1 MTAAFTPRVATL
13 DDRYQL
19 QDGTI
24 YLTGIQ
30 ALVRMLLDRARL
42 DRGNNLA
49 TATFVS
55 GYEGSP
61 LGGYDLE
68 LARHPGLLAEHA
80 IVHRPGLNEELAAT
94 AVSGSQLA
102 RSVGDAKVDGVTGVW
117 YGKAP
122 GLDRAT
128 DALRHAN
135 MIGTSPTG
143 GAVALVGDDPSAKSS
158 TLPCSSEMAL
168 AGLAMPTFYPA
179 DPAEALVHGL
189 HAVELSRASG
199 LWSAMKVVTA
209 MADGASTALV
219 SSSWQPPDLA
229 DLPGG
234 LRAYA
239 HQPRARL
246 LGAELAELERS
257 QVLTRLP
264 IAVEYIRR
272 CGLNVIG
279 GARRAA
285 RIGLVAAG
293 KTYLDVRQALTS
305 LGLRDQDLEAH
316 GIRLLKLG
324 VIYPLEPA
332 VVVEFAAGLDEVVVI
347 EDKRAFLEEA
357 VKSVLY
363 GRANAPAVYGKQ
375 SRDGSPLFPASGE
388 LDGDSVADG
397 LARHFGPAGI
407 PTAKR
412 PPRER
417 VMLPLAQRMPYFCSG
432 CPHNSST
439 KVAPGTLV
447 GGGIGCHAMVA
458 FMPPEQVGEVIGL
471 CQMGGEGGQW
481 MGIAPFVTQR
491 HLVQNLG
498 DGTFAHSGSL
508 AIRAAVASGVNITYK
523 LLRNSAVAMTGGQQA
538 VGELPLD
545 RLLALLA
552 AEGVRKT
559 VVTTDDPD
567 RLRRQ
572 LGAGAAARHGAD
584 IRHRDELIDVQREL
598 AAIEGVTVLVHD
610 QECAAEKRRK
620 RRRGKA
626 AAPAQRAFINERVCE
641 GCGDCG
647 HVSNCLSVQPVA
659 TEFGRK
665 TKIHQSSCNLD
676 FSCLG
681 GDCPSFLTVYP
692 PGPASRGDDP
702 AVWPAATGR
711 APEGGNRAGVA
722 VAVPEPAE
730 PERLFGPDGF
740 TMRITGVGGTG
751 VVTIAQILGTA
762 FAADGYQV
770 RSLDQTGLAQKGG
783 AVVSDLVVAAGPA
796 ERSAKLGHGEC
807 DLYLGC
813 DSLVATDGTHL
824 RAASAGR
831 TVAVVSTTEVPT
843 GQMVTDVS
851 QRFPAASQVMAAIES
866 TVRSA
871 RFLDA
876 SAVATDLFGDEQ
888 YANMILVGAAY
899 QAGALPVS
907 AEAIEHAIRLN
918 GVAVRN
924 NLNAF
929 RAGRATALPAASA
942 AAPAP
947 AASCVAPAPAAP
959 AASRDEGTVQGATVP
974 GATALAEIVA
984 LRVREL
990 TAFQDRA
997 CADGY
1002 ASLVERVRARE
1013 AAVTGGDTLAKTVAE
1028 YLYKLTAY
1036 KDEYEVA
1043 RLSLDPALDEAVRA
1057 QFGEGARY
1065 SYRLHPPVLRA
1076 LGLKH
1081 KISLGPWFRP
1091 AFATLVAM
1099 RRLRGTAADPF
1110 GRTEVRR
1117 TERALITEYR
1127 QVVDDLLAGLTEGN
1141 HELALQIAA
1150 LPDLVRGYEHI
1161 KLANV
1166 RTYHE
1171 KLAELR
1177 AAFAASTA
1185 PATVRLPAPRR
1196 LNGQRP
1202 GLAFRTMAD
1211 RWECPGARND
1221 PP

>member
-1 MTAAFTPRVATL
+1 MTVAFTPSVASL
-13 DDRYQL
+13 DERYQR

-30 ALVRMLLDRARL
+30 ALVRMLLDRARH
-42 DRGNNLA
+42 DREQGLS
-49 TATFVS
+49 TARYVS

-68 LARHPGLLAEHA
+68 LARHRDLLSEYGILHQ
-80 IVHRPGLNEELAAT
+80 PGLNEELAAT
-94 AVSGSQLA
+94 SVSGTQLA
-102 RSVGDAKVDGVTGVW
+102 GRVGDAKHDGVTGVW

-135 MIGTSPTG
+135 MIGTSPNG

-168 AGLAMPTFYPA
+168 AGLMMPTFYPA
-179 DPAEALVHGL
+179 DPAEVLVHGL

-209 MADGASTALV
+209 MADGASTAQV
-219 SSSWQPPDLA
+219 APRWQAPDMSELT
-229 DLPGG
+229 GG

-257 QVLTRLP
+257 QSLTRLP
-264 IAVEYIRR
+264 VAVEYIRR
-272 CGLNVIG
+272 SGLNVVTG
-279 GARRAA
+279 PRGA

-293 KTYLDVRQALTS
+293 KTYLDVRQALTA
-305 LGLRDQDLEAH
+305 LGLGDEDLERH

-324 VIYPLEPA
+324 VIYPLEPSIVA
-332 VVVEFAAGLDEVVVI
+332 EFAAGLDEIIVI
-347 EDKRAFLEEA
+347 EDKRAFLEDA
-357 VKSVLY
+357 VKSALY
-363 GRANAPAVYGKQ
+363 GQANAPAVYGKRW
-375 SRDGSPLFPASGE
+375 RDGSPLFASVGE
-388 LDGDSVADG
+388 LDADSVADA
-397 LARHFGPAGI
+397 LARHFEPAGI
-407 PTAKR
+407 PTRAR

-458 FMPPEQVGEVIGL
+458 FMPEEQVGEVIGL
-471 CQMGGEGGQW
+471 CQMGGEGAQW
-481 MGIAPFVTQR
+481 LGIAPFVTQR

-508 AIRAAVASGVNITYK
+508 AIRAAVASGANITFK

-559 VVTTDDPD
+559 VVTTDDPAK
-567 RLRRQ
+567 LRRQ
-572 LGAGAAARHGAD
+572 VGSRTD
-584 IRHRDELIDVQREL
+584 IRHRDDLVEVQQEL
-598 AAIEGVTVLVHD
+598 AAIDGVTVLIHD

-620 RRRGKA
+620 RRRGKV
-626 AAPAQRAFINERVCE
+626 AAPASRAFINERVCE

-647 HVSNCLSVQPVA
+647 HKSNCLSVQPTA

-665 TKIHQSSCNLD
+665 TRIHQSSCNLD
-676 FSCLG
+676 FSCLN
-681 GDCPSFLTVYP
+681 GDCPSFLTVT
-692 PGPASRGDDP
+692 PGTPKGRQTALQKASGPELP
-702 AVWPAATGR
+702 AVLD
-711 APEGGNRAGVA
+711 
-722 VAVPEPAE
+722 E
-730 PERLFGPDGF
+730 PERIFSPDGF

-762 FAADGYQV
+762 FAADGRLV

-783 AVVSDLVVAAGPA
+783 AVVSDLTVSVGPA
-796 ERSAKLGHGEC
+796 ERSAKLGYGEC

-813 DSLVATDGTHL
+813 DSLVATDGTQL
-824 RAASAGR
+824 RAASRDR

-843 GQMVTDVS
+843 GQMIADVG
-851 QRFPAASQVMAAIES
+851 QQFPAVGRVTAAIEGK
-866 TVRSA
+866 VRAA

-876 SAVATDLFGDEQ
+876 AALATDRFGDEQ

-918 GVAVRN
+918 GVAVDT
-924 NLNAF
+924 NLAAF
-929 RAGRATALPAASA
+929 RAGRSVTD
-942 AAPAP
+942 PAP
-947 AASCVAPAPAAP
+947 PHAEDAN
-959 AASRDEGTVQGATVP
+959 VP
-974 GATALAEIVA
+974 ERSLADVLA
-984 LRVREL
+984 LRVSEL
-990 TAFQDRA
+990 TAFQDQA
-997 CADGY
+997 CAADY
-1002 ASLVERVRARE
+1002 ARFVERVRARE
-1013 AAVTGGDTLAKTVAE
+1013 ATVTGGESLTRAVAE
-1028 YLYKLTAY
+1028 NLYKLTAY

-1065 SYRLHPPVLRA
+1065 QYRLHPPVLRA

-1081 KISLGPWFRP
+1081 KVSLGPWFRP

-1099 RRLRGTAADPF
+1099 RRVRGTWLDPF

-1117 TERALITEYR
+1117 TERALIAEYR
-1127 QVVDDLLAGLTEGN
+1127 EVIEQLLADLTDGN
-1141 HELALQIAA
+1141 HDLAVQIAA
-1150 LPDLVRGYEHI
+1150 LPDMIRGYEEI

-1166 RTYHE
+1166 RAYHE
-1171 KLAELR
+1171 KLAGLR
-1177 AAFAASTA
+1177 GDFAAAGSPTL
-1185 PATVRLPAPRR
+1185 VR
-1196 LNGQRP
+1196 
-1202 GLAFRTMAD
+1202 
-1211 RWECPGARND
+1211 
-1221 PP
+1221 

>member
-1 MTAAFTPRVATL
+1 MTAAFSPRVASL
-13 DDRYQL
+13 DDRYQR

-30 ALVRMLLDRARL
+30 ALVRMLLDRARH
-42 DRGNNLA
+42 DRTAGRA
-49 TATFVS
+49 TATYVS

-68 LARHPGLLAEHA
+68 LARHPALLAEYG

-94 AVSGSQLA
+94 SVSGSQLA
-102 RSVGDAKVDGVTGVW
+102 GKVGTAKYDGVVGVW

-128 DALRHAN
+128 DALRHAH

-143 GAVALVGDDPSAKSS
+143 GAVALVGDDPAAKSS
-158 TLPCSSEMAL
+158 TLPCSSELAL
-168 AGLAMPTFYPA
+168 AGLGLPTFYPA
-179 DPAEALVHGL
+179 DPAEALLHGL

-209 MADGASTALV
+209 MADGASTARV
-219 SSSWQPPDLA
+219 TPTWQAPDLA

-234 LRAYA
+234 LRAYG

-264 IAVEYIRR
+264 IATEYIRR
-272 CGLNVIG
+272 SGLNVIA
-279 GARRAA
+279 GARTA

-293 KTYLDVRQALTS
+293 KTYLDLRQALTA
-305 LGLRDQDLEAH
+305 LGLREADLEAR

-332 VVVEFAAGLDEVVVI
+332 VVTEFAAGLDEIVVV
-347 EDKRAFLEEA
+347 EDKRAFLEDA

-363 GRANAPAVYGKQ
+363 GQANAPAVYGKR
-375 SRDGSPLFPASGE
+375 SCGGAPLFAASGE
-388 LDGDSVADG
+388 LDADAVADG
-397 LARHFGPAGI
+397 LARHLRPTGI
-407 PTAKR
+407 PLVRR

-417 VMLPLAQRMPYFCSG
+417 IMLPLAQRVPYFCSG

-439 KVAPGTLV
+439 KVTPGTLV

-458 FMPPEQVGEVIGL
+458 FMPAEQVGEVTGL
-471 CQMGGEGGQW
+471 CQMGGEGAQW
-481 MGIAPFVTQR
+481 IGIAPFVTER

-508 AIRAAVASGVNITYK
+508 AIRAAVASGENITFK
-523 LLRNSAVAMTGGQQA
+523 LLRNSAVAMTGGQRA

-559 VVTTDDPD
+559 VVTTDDPA
-567 RLRRQ
+567 RTRRA
-572 LGAGAAARHGAD
+572 AGARAD
-584 IRHRDELIDVQREL
+584 VRHRDDLLDVQREL

-626 AAPAQRAFINERVCE
+626 AAPARGFENRRAFINERVCE

-647 HVSNCLSVQPVA
+647 HASNCLSVQPVA

-676 FSCLG
+676 FSCLN
-681 GDCPSFLTVYP
+681 GDCPSFLMVTP
-692 PGPASRGDDP
+692 ATSGAASRTP
-702 AVWPAATGR
+702 
-711 APEGGNRAGVA
+711 VA
-722 VAVPEPAE
+722 RKPQPSAELPE
-730 PERLFGPDGF
+730 PERLFSPDGF

-762 FAADGYQV
+762 FAADGHEV

-783 AVVSDLVVAAGPA
+783 AVVSDLTVSTGPS
-796 ERSAKLGHGEC
+796 ERSAKLGYGEC

-813 DSLVATDGTHL
+813 DSLVATDGTQL
-824 RAASAGR
+824 RAADKDR
-831 TVAVVSTTEVPT
+831 TVAVVSTSEVPT
-843 GQMVTDVS
+843 GQMITDVRQS
-851 QRFPAASQVMAAIES
+851 FPATGRVIAAIEEE
-866 TVRSA
+866 VRSA
-871 RFLDA
+871 HFLDA
-876 SAVATDLFGDEQ
+876 AALATDLFDDEQ

-899 QAGALPVS
+899 QAGALPAS
-907 AEAIEHAIRLN
+907 AAAIEHAVRLN
-918 GVAVRN
+918 GVAVEK
-924 NLNAF
+924 NLAAF
-929 RAGRATALPAASA
+929 RAGRAAASA
-942 AAPAP
+942 A
-947 AASCVAPAPAAP
+947 SAAP
-959 AASRDEGTVQGATVP
+959 VTSREPLAVAAPQASAEYPADPAGRS
-974 GATALAEIVA
+974 LADILA
-984 LRVREL
+984 LRVAEL
-990 TAFQDRA
+990 TAFQDKA
-997 CADGY
+997 CADDY
-1002 ASLVERVRARE
+1002 AAFVERVRARE
-1013 AAVTGGDTLAKTVAE
+1013 AAVVAADTLAKTVAQ

-1081 KISLGPWFRP
+1081 KVSLGPWFRP

-1099 RRLRGTAADPF
+1099 RRLRGTALDPF
-1110 GRTEVRR
+1110 GHTEVRR

-1127 QVVDDLLAGLTEGN
+1127 EVIESLLTGLTQDK
-1141 HELALQIAA
+1141 HALATEIAA
-1150 LPDLVRGYEHI
+1150 LPDMIRGYEHI

-1166 RTYHE
+1166 RAYQE

-1177 AAFAASTA
+1177 AEYAASASPTL
-1185 PATVRLPAPRR
+1185 VS
-1196 LNGQRP
+1196 
-1202 GLAFRTMAD
+1202 
-1211 RWECPGARND
+1211 
-1221 PP
+1221 

>member
-1 MTAAFTPRVATL
+1 MTAAFSPRVASL
-13 DDRYQL
+13 DDRYQR

-30 ALVRMLLDRARL
+30 ALVRMLLDRARH
-42 DRGNNLA
+42 DRTQGRT
-49 TATFVS
+49 TATYVS

-68 LARHPGLLAEHA
+68 LARHPKLLAEYD
-80 IVHRPGLNEELAAT
+80 IVHRPGVNEELAAT
-94 AVSGSQLA
+94 SVSGSQLA
-102 RSVGDAKVDGVTGVW
+102 GRVGDAKYDGVIGVW

-143 GAVALVGDDPSAKSS
+143 GAVALVGDDPAAKSS
-158 TLPCSSEMAL
+158 TLPCSSELAL
-168 AGLAMPTFYPA
+168 AGLGLPTFYPA

-209 MADGASTALV
+209 MADGASTAQV
-219 SSSWQPPDLA
+219 SPSWQAPDLS

-234 LRAYA
+234 LRAYGY
-239 HQPRARL
+239 QPHARL

-257 QVLTRLP
+257 QVLTRQP
-264 IAVEYIRR
+264 IAIEYIRR
-272 CGLNVIG
+272 SGLNVIA
-279 GARRAA
+279 GARTA

-293 KTYLDVRQALTS
+293 KTYLDVRQALTA
-305 LGLRDQDLEAH
+305 LGLGEDDLERH

-324 VIYPLEPA
+324 VIYPLEPSI
-332 VVVEFAAGLDEVVVI
+332 VREFAAGLDEIIVV
-347 EDKRAFLEEA
+347 EDKRAFLEDA
-357 VKSVLY
+357 VKAVLY
-363 GRANAPAVYGKQ
+363 GQANAPAVYGKR
-375 SRDGSPLFPASGE
+375 SRDGVPLFAATGE
-388 LDGDSVADG
+388 LDGDAVADA
-397 LARHFGPAGI
+397 LAGHFKHTGI
-407 PTAKR
+407 PLQER

-458 FMPPEQVGEVIGL
+458 FMPSEQVGEVTGL
-471 CQMGGEGGQW
+471 CQMGGEGAQW
-481 MGIAPFVTQR
+481 IGIAPFVTQQ

-508 AIRAAVASGVNITYK
+508 AIRAAVASGANITFK

-538 VGELPLD
+538 VGELPID
-545 RLLALLA
+545 RLLALLK

-559 VVTTDDPD
+559 VVTTDDPA

-572 LGAGAAARHGAD
+572 LGGRAD
-584 IRHRDELIDVQREL
+584 IRHRDDLIDVQQEL
-598 AAIEGVTVLVHD
+598 AAVEGVTVLVHD

-620 RRRGKA
+620 RRRGKV

-647 HVSNCLSVQPVA
+647 HTSNCLSVQPVS

-665 TKIHQSSCNLD
+665 TQIHQSSCNLD
-676 FSCLG
+676 FSCLN
-681 GDCPSFLTVYP
+681 GDCPSFLTVI
-692 PGPASRGDDP
+692 
-702 AVWPAATGR
+702 PAASSAR
-711 APEGGNRAGVA
+711 RPAAPGTFA
-722 VAVPEPAE
+722 PTMDLAE
-730 PERLFGPDGF
+730 PERVFSPDGF

-762 FAADGYQV
+762 FAADGHEV
-770 RSLDQTGLAQKGG
+770 RCLDQTGLAQKGG
-783 AVVSDLVVAAGPA
+783 AVVSDLSVSAGLS
-796 ERSAKLGHGEC
+796 ERSAKLGYGEC

-813 DSLVATDGTHL
+813 DSLVATDGTQL
-824 RAASAGR
+824 RAASKER

-843 GQMVTDVS
+843 GQMITDVS
-851 QRFPAASQVMAAIES
+851 QSFPATGRVMAAIEEK
-866 TVRSA
+866 VRTA

-876 SAVATDLFGDEQ
+876 AALAVDLFGDEQ

-907 AEAIEHAIRLN
+907 AAAVEHAVRLN
-918 GVAVRN
+918 GVAVDN

-929 RAGRATALPAASA
+929 RAGRMAASPAAAASHLLPAARVQA
-942 AAPAP
+942 EEAGPAE
-947 AASCVAPAPAAP
+947 
-959 AASRDEGTVQGATVP
+959 RTLD
-974 GATALAEIVA
+974 EIVA
-984 LRVREL
+984 LRVTEL
-990 TAFQDRA
+990 TAFQDKA
-997 CADGY
+997 CADDY
-1002 ASLVERVRARE
+1002 ASFVERVRARE
-1013 AAVTGGDTLAKTVAE
+1013 AETTGTETLAQTVAE

-1057 QFGEGARY
+1057 QFGDGARY
-1065 SYRLHPPVLRA
+1065 QYRLHPPVLRA

-1081 KISLGPWFRP
+1081 KVSLGPWFRP

-1099 RRLRGTAADPF
+1099 RRLRGSALDPF
-1110 GRTEVRR
+1110 GYTEVRR
-1117 TERALITEYR
+1117 TERALIAEYR
-1127 QVVDDLLAGLTEGN
+1127 EVIESLLAGLTEGN
-1141 HELALQIAA
+1141 HALAVEIAA
-1150 LPDLVRGYEHI
+1150 LPDMIRGYEHI

-1166 RTYHE
+1166 RAYHE
-1171 KLAELR
+1171 KLTELR
-1177 AAFAASTA
+1177 AEFAK
-1185 PATVRLPAPRR
+1185 ATSPS
-1196 LNGQRP
+1196 
-1202 GLAFRTMAD
+1202 LAR
-1211 RWECPGARND
+1211 
-1221 PP
+1221 

>member
-1 MTAAFTPRVATL
+1 MTTAAFRPRVASL
-13 DDRYQL
+13 DERYQL

-30 ALVRMLLDRARL
+30 ALVRMLLDRARH
-42 DRGNNLA
+42 DRARGLA
-49 TATFVS
+49 TACFVS

-68 LARHPGLLAEHA
+68 LARHRALLDEHG
-80 IVHRPGLNEELAAT
+80 IVFRPGLNEELAAT
-94 AVSGSQLA
+94 SVSGSQLA
-102 RSVGDAKVDGVTGVW
+102 GQVGDAKQDGVTGVW

-135 MIGTSPTG
+135 MIGTAPAG
-143 GAVALVGDDPSAKSS
+143 GAVALVGDDPAAKSS

-168 AGLAMPTFYPA
+168 AGLMMPTFYPA
-179 DPAEALVHGL
+179 DAAEALVHGQ
-189 HAVELSRASG
+189 HAIELSRASG
-199 LWSAMKVVTA
+199 LWAAMKVVTA

-219 SSSWQPPDLA
+219 SPDWQAPDLSG
-229 DLPGG
+229 LPGG
-234 LRAYA
+234 LRAYG
-239 HQPRARL
+239 HRPRARL

-257 QVLTRLP
+257 QQLTRLP
-264 IAVEYIRR
+264 IAAEYIRR
-272 CGLNVIG
+272 SGLNVVSG
-279 GARRAA
+279 PRRA
-285 RIGLVAAG
+285 RIGLAAAG
-293 KTYLDVRQALTS
+293 KTYLDLRQALIA
-305 LGLRDQDLEAH
+305 LGLIEADLERH

-324 VIYPLEPA
+324 VIYPVEPA
-332 VVVEFAAGLDEVVVI
+332 IVTEFADGLDEILII
-347 EDKRAFLEEA
+347 EDKRAFVEDA

-363 GRANAPAVYGKQ
+363 GKANAPAVYGKR
-375 SRDGSPLFPASGE
+375 SRDGSALFAATGE
-388 LDGDSVADG
+388 LDSDAVADS
-397 LARHFGPAGI
+397 LARHFAAAGI
-407 PTAKR
+407 PVTQR

-417 VMLPLAQRMPYFCSG
+417 VMLPLAQRQPYFCSG

-458 FMPPEQVGEVIGL
+458 FMAPEQVGEVIGL
-471 CQMGGEGGQW
+471 CQMGGEGAQW
-481 MGIAPFVTQR
+481 LGIAPFVTQR

-508 AIRAAVASGVNITYK
+508 AIRAAVASGANITFK

-552 AEGVRKT
+552 AEGVRKV
-559 VVTTDDPD
+559 VVTTDNPAA
-567 RLRRQ
+567 LKRQ
-572 LGAGAAARHGAD
+572 LGGRAD
-584 IRHRDELIDVQREL
+584 IRHRDDLIDVQREL
-598 AAIEGVTVLVHD
+598 AAVDGVTVLVHD

-620 RRRGKA
+620 RRRGKV

-647 HVSNCLSVQPVA
+647 RVSNCLSVQPVA

-665 TKIHQSSCNLD
+665 TRIHQSSCNPD
-676 FSCLG
+676 FSCLN
-681 GDCPSFLTVYP
+681 GDCPSFLSVT
-692 PGPASRGDDP
+692 
-702 AVWPAATGR
+702 PAASSGR
-711 APEGGNRAGVA
+711 HPAASTPAHLEASELA
-722 VAVPEPAE
+722 EPAM
-730 PERLFGPDGF
+730 LFSPDGF

-751 VVTIAQILGTA
+751 VVTVAQILGTA
-762 FAADGYQV
+762 FAADGRQV

-783 AVVSDLVVAAGPA
+783 AVVSDLSVSAGPA
-796 ERSAKLGHGEC
+796 ERSAKLGYGEC

-813 DSLVATDGTHL
+813 DSLVATDGTQL
-824 RAASAGR
+824 RTVSEDR

-851 QRFPAASQVMAAIES
+851 QHFPAPGRVTAAIEERVS
-866 TVRSA
+866 SA
-871 RFLDA
+871 HFLDA
-876 SAVATDLFGDEQ
+876 SALAKQLFGDEQ

-918 GVAVRN
+918 GVAADANIR
-924 NLNAF
+924 AF
-929 RAGRATALPAASA
+929 RAGRTVPD
-942 AAPAP
+942 APAP
-947 AASCVAPAPAAP
+947 VA
-959 AASRDEGTVQGATVP
+959 DATK
-974 GATALAEIVA
+974 ATAGETDATPAERSLADLVN
-984 LRVREL
+984 LRASEL
-990 TAFQDRA
+990 AAFQDQA

-1002 ASLVERVRARE
+1002 AAFVAHVRTCE
-1013 AAVTGGDTLAKTVAE
+1013 AAVTSGEELTRAVAQ

-1043 RLSLDPALDEAVRA
+1043 RLSLDPALNEAVRA
-1057 QFGEGARY
+1057 QFGDGARY

-1081 KISLGPWFRP
+1081 KVSLGPWFRP

-1099 RRLRGTAADPF
+1099 RRLRGTALDPF

-1117 TERALITEYR
+1117 TERALVTEYR
-1127 QVVDDLLAGLTEGN
+1127 EVIDTLLAGLTEGN
-1141 HELALQIAA
+1141 HDLAVQIAA
-1150 LPDLVRGYEHI
+1150 LPDLVRGYEEI
-1161 KLANV
+1161 KLATV
-1166 RTYHE
+1166 RAYHE

-1177 AAFAASTA
+1177 AEFATSGA
-1185 PATVRLPAPRR
+1185 ATLVR
-1196 LNGQRP
+1196 
-1202 GLAFRTMAD
+1202 
-1211 RWECPGARND
+1211 
-1221 PP
+1221 

>member
-1 MTAAFTPRVATL
+1 MTAAFSPRVASL
-13 DDRYQL
+13 DERYQR

-30 ALVRMLLDRARL
+30 ALVRVLLDRARH
-42 DRGNNLA
+42 DREHGLA
-49 TATFVS
+49 TAAYVS

-68 LARHPGLLAEHA
+68 LARQRDLLGEYGILHQ
-80 IVHRPGLNEELAAT
+80 PGLNEELAAT
-94 AVSGSQLA
+94 SVSGTQLA
-102 RSVGDAKVDGVTGVW
+102 GRVGDAKHDGVTGVW

-168 AGLAMPTFYPA
+168 AGLMMPTFYPA
-179 DPAEALVHGL
+179 DPAEVLVHGL

-199 LWSAMKVVTA
+199 LWSAIKVVTA
-209 MADGASTALV
+209 MADGASTAQV
-219 SSSWQPPDLA
+219 SPHWQAPDLS

-234 LRAYA
+234 LRAYG

-257 QVLTRLP
+257 QNLTRLP

-272 CGLNVIG
+272 SGLNAITG
-279 GARRAA
+279 PRSA

-293 KTYLDVRQALTS
+293 KTHLDVRQALTA
-305 LGLRDQDLEAH
+305 LGLGDDELERH

-324 VIYPLEPA
+324 VIYPLEPSI
-332 VVVEFAAGLDEVVVI
+332 VTEFAAGLDEIIVI
-347 EDKRAFLEEA
+347 EDKRAFLEDA
-357 VKSVLY
+357 VKSALY
-363 GRANAPAVYGKQ
+363 GQSAPPAVYGKR
-375 SRDGSPLFPASGE
+375 SRDGSPLFSALGE
-388 LDGDSVADG
+388 LDADSVADG
-397 LARHFGPAGI
+397 LARHFEPAGI
-407 PTAKR
+407 PVRSR

-417 VMLPLAQRMPYFCSG
+417 VMLPLAQRIPYFCSG

-458 FMPPEQVGEVIGL
+458 FMPEEQVGEVIGL
-471 CQMGGEGGQW
+471 CQMGGEGAQW

-508 AIRAAVASGVNITYK
+508 AIRAAVASGANITFK
-523 LLRNSAVAMTGGQQA
+523 LLRNSAVAMTGGQRA
-538 VGELPLD
+538 VGELPVD

-559 VVTTDDPD
+559 VVTTDDPAG
-567 RLRRQ
+567 LRRQ
-572 LGAGAAARHGAD
+572 LRASDVKHRAD
-584 IRHRDELIDVQREL
+584 IRHRDDLIDVQREL
-598 AAIEGVTVLVHD
+598 AAIDGVTVLIHD

-620 RRRGKA
+620 RRRGKV

-647 HVSNCLSVQPVA
+647 RVSNCLSVQPVA

-665 TKIHQSSCNLD
+665 TRIHQSSCNLD
-676 FSCLG
+676 FSCLN
-681 GDCPSFLTVYP
+681 GDCPSFLTVTTAASKTV
-692 PGPASRGDDP
+692 GPKVREPELP
-702 AVWPAATGR
+702 ATL
-711 APEGGNRAGVA
+711 E
-722 VAVPEPAE
+722 E
-730 PERLFGPDGF
+730 PERLFEPDGF

-762 FAADGYQV
+762 FAADGRQV

-783 AVVSDLVVAAGPA
+783 AVVSDLSVSTGPA
-796 ERSAKLGHGEC
+796 ARSAKLGYGEC

-813 DSLVATDGTHL
+813 DSLVATDGTQL
-824 RAASAGR
+824 RAASKDR

-843 GQMVTDVS
+843 GQMIADVGEH
-851 QRFPAASQVMAAIES
+851 FPAVGRVTAAIEAQ
-866 TVRSA
+866 VRSA

-876 SAVATDLFGDEQ
+876 AAVATDRFGDEQ

-907 AEAIEHAIRLN
+907 AEALEHAIRLN
-918 GVAVRN
+918 GVAVDANIR
-924 NLNAF
+924 AF
-929 RAGRATALPAASA
+929 RAGRSVPGPAASTTQDA
-942 AAPAP
+942 SPAE
-947 AASCVAPAPAAP
+947 
-959 AASRDEGTVQGATVP
+959 RDLAD
-974 GATALAEIVA
+974 ALA
-984 LRVREL
+984 LRVSEL

-997 CADGY
+997 CAQDY
-1002 ASLVERVRARE
+1002 ASFVERVRATE
-1013 AAVTGGDTLAKTVAE
+1013 AAITGGETLARAVAE
-1028 YLYKLTAY
+1028 NLYKLTAY

-1043 RLSLDPALDEAVRA
+1043 RLSLDPALDQAVRA
-1057 QFGEGARY
+1057 QFGDGARY
-1065 SYRLHPPVLRA
+1065 QYRLHPPVLRA

-1081 KISLGPWFRP
+1081 KVSLGPWFRP

-1099 RRLRGTAADPF
+1099 RRVRGTRLDPF
-1110 GRTEVRR
+1110 GRTEIRR

-1127 QVVDDLLAGLTEGN
+1127 EVVEELLAGLTEGN
-1141 HELALQIAA
+1141 HDLAVQVAA
-1150 LPDLVRGYEHI
+1150 LPDLVRGYEEI
-1161 KLANV
+1161 KLATV
-1166 RTYHE
+1166 RAYHE

-1177 AAFAASTA
+1177 AEFAATTSPTL
-1185 PATVRLPAPRR
+1185 VR
-1196 LNGQRP
+1196 
-1202 GLAFRTMAD
+1202 
-1211 RWECPGARND
+1211 
-1221 PP
+1221 

>member
-1 MTAAFTPRVATL
+1 MTAAFSPRVTTL
-13 DDRYQL
+13 DERYQR

-30 ALVRMLLDRARL
+30 ALVRMLLDRARH
-42 DRGNNLA
+42 DREHGRA
-49 TATFVS
+49 TASYVS

-68 LARHPGLLAEHA
+68 LARHRDLLSEYGILHQ
-80 IVHRPGLNEELAAT
+80 PGLNEELAAT
-94 AVSGSQLA
+94 AVSGTQLA
-102 RSVGDAKVDGVTGVW
+102 GRVGDAKQDGVTGVW

-135 MIGTSPTG
+135 MIGTAPAG

-168 AGLAMPTFYPA
+168 AGLMMPTFYPA
-179 DPAEALVHGL
+179 DPAEALVHGM

-209 MADGASTALV
+209 MADGASTAQV
-219 SSSWQPPDLA
+219 SPHWQAPDLS

-234 LRAYA
+234 LRAYG

-257 QVLTRLP
+257 QQLTRLP

-272 CGLNVIG
+272 SGLNVITG
-279 GARRAA
+279 PRGA
-285 RIGLVAAG
+285 RIGVVAAG
-293 KTYLDVRQALTS
+293 KTYLDVRQALTA
-305 LGLRDQDLEAH
+305 LGLRDDDLERH

-324 VIYPLEPA
+324 VIYPLEPSIVA
-332 VVVEFAAGLDEVVVI
+332 EFAAGLDEVVVI
-347 EDKRAFLEEA
+347 EDKRAFLEDA

-363 GRANAPAVYGKQ
+363 GQAAAPAVYGKR
-375 SRDGSPLFPASGE
+375 SREGSPLFSAVGE
-388 LDGDSVADG
+388 LDADSVADG
-397 LARHFGPAGI
+397 LARHFEPAGI
-407 PTAKR
+407 PVTSR

-458 FMPPEQVGEVIGL
+458 FMPEEQVGEVIGL
-471 CQMGGEGGQW
+471 CQMGGEGAQW

-508 AIRAAVASGVNITYK
+508 AIRAAVASGANITFK

-538 VGELPLD
+538 VGELPVD

-559 VVTTDDPD
+559 VVTTDDPA

-572 LGAGAAARHGAD
+572 LGGRAD
-584 IRHRDELIDVQREL
+584 IRHRDDLIDVQREL
-598 AAIEGVTVLVHD
+598 AEIDGVTVLIHD

-647 HVSNCLSVQPVA
+647 RASNCLSVQPVA

-665 TKIHQSSCNLD
+665 TRIHQSSCNLD
-676 FSCLG
+676 FSCLA
-681 GDCPSFLTVYP
+681 GDCPSFLTVT
-692 PGPASRGDDP
+692 
-702 AVWPAATGR
+702 PAASPAGR
-711 APEGGNRAGVA
+711 
-722 VAVPEPAE
+722 PAASARPDPSAALHE

-762 FAADGYQV
+762 FAADGHEV

-783 AVVSDLVVAAGPA
+783 AVVSDLTVSTGPA
-796 ERSAKLGHGEC
+796 ERSAKLGYGEC

-813 DSLVATDGTHL
+813 DSLVATDGTQL
-824 RAASAGR
+824 RAASKDR

-843 GQMVTDVS
+843 GQMVVDVS
-851 QRFPAASQVMAAIES
+851 QHFPATGRVMSATEAK
-866 TVRSA
+866 VRSA

-876 SAVATDLFGDEQ
+876 AALATDLFGDEQ

-918 GVAVRN
+918 GVAVDANIR
-924 NLNAF
+924 AF
-929 RAGRATALPAASA
+929 RSGRMVNEAVPSPASTGTGDS
-942 AAPAP
+942 PAE
-947 AASCVAPAPAAP
+947 
-959 AASRDEGTVQGATVP
+959 RD
-974 GATALAEIVA
+974 LAEVLA

-990 TAFQDRA
+990 TAFQDQA
-997 CADGY
+997 CAAEY
-1002 ASLVERVRARE
+1002 ASFIERVRARE
-1013 AAVTGGDTLAKTVAE
+1013 TAVTGDETLARTVAE
-1028 YLYKLTAY
+1028 NLYKLTAY

-1057 QFGEGARY
+1057 QFGDGARY
-1065 SYRLHPPVLRA
+1065 QYRLHPPVLRA
-1076 LGLKH
+1076 LGLRH

-1099 RRLRGTAADPF
+1099 RRLRGTWLDPF
-1110 GRTEVRR
+1110 GHTEVRR

-1127 QVVDDLLAGLTEGN
+1127 EVVDTLLTGLSEGN
-1141 HELALQIAA
+1141 HDLAVQIAA
-1150 LPDLVRGYEHI
+1150 LPDRIRGYEEI
-1161 KLANV
+1161 KLATV

-1171 KLAELR
+1171 KMAELQ
-1177 AAFAASTA
+1177 AEFAASA
-1185 PATVRLPAPRR
+1185 SP
-1196 LNGQRP
+1196 
-1202 GLAFRTMAD
+1202 TMV
-1211 RWECPGARND
+1211 P
-1221 PP
+1221 

>member
-1 MTAAFTPRVATL
+1 MTVAFSPRVASL
-13 DDRYQL
+13 DERYKRP
-19 QDGTI
+19 DGTI

-30 ALVRMLLDRARL
+30 ALVRMLLDRARH
-42 DRGNNLA
+42 DREHGLA
-49 TATFVS
+49 TASYVS

-68 LARHPGLLAEHA
+68 LARNRDLLAEHG
-80 IVHRPGLNEELAAT
+80 ILHQPGLNEELAAT
-94 AVSGSQLA
+94 AVSGTQLA
-102 RSVGDAKVDGVTGVW
+102 GRVGDAKHDGVTGVW

-143 GAVALVGDDPSAKSS
+143 GVVALVGDDPAAKSS

-168 AGLAMPTFYPA
+168 AGLMMPTFYPA
-179 DPAEALVHGL
+179 DAAEALVHGL

-209 MADGASTALV
+209 MADGASTAEV
-219 SSSWQPPDLA
+219 APNWQAPDLS

-234 LRAYA
+234 LRAYG

-257 QVLTRLP
+257 QNLTRLP
-264 IAVEYIRR
+264 IAVEYIKRS
-272 CGLNVIG
+272 GLNVITG
-279 GARRAA
+279 PRTA

-293 KTYLDVRQALTS
+293 KTYLDVRQALAA
-305 LGLRDQDLEAH
+305 LGLGDDELERH

-324 VIYPLEPA
+324 VIYPLEPGI
-332 VVVEFAAGLDEVVVI
+332 VVEFADGLDEIIVV
-347 EDKRAFLEEA
+347 EDKRPFLEDA
-357 VKSVLY
+357 VKSALY
-363 GRANAPAVYGKQ
+363 GRAAAPAVYGKR
-375 SRDGSPLFPASGE
+375 SRDGSPLFLPTGE
-388 LDGDSVADG
+388 LDADAVADG
-397 LARHFGPAGI
+397 LVRLLEPAGI
-407 PTAKR
+407 ATRDR

-417 VMLPLAQRMPYFCSG
+417 VVLPLAQRMPYFCSG

-458 FMPPEQVGEVIGL
+458 FMPEEQVGEVIGL
-471 CQMGGEGGQW
+471 CQMGGEGAQW

-508 AIRAAVASGVNITYK
+508 AIRAAVAAGANITFK
-523 LLRNSAVAMTGGQQA
+523 LLRNSAVAMTGGQRA
-538 VGELPLD
+538 VGELPID
-545 RLLALLA
+545 RLLALLS
-552 AEGVRKT
+552 AEGVRKV
-559 VVTTDDPD
+559 VVTTDDPA
-567 RLRRQ
+567 RLKRQ
-572 LGAGAAARHGAD
+572 LGRNAD
-584 IRHRDELIDVQREL
+584 IRHRDDLIDVQKEL
-598 AAIEGVTVLVHD
+598 AAIDGVTVLVHD

-620 RRRGKA
+620 RRRGKV

-647 HVSNCLSVQPVA
+647 HASNCLSVQPVA

-665 TKIHQSSCNLD
+665 TQIHQSSCNLD
-676 FSCLG
+676 FSCLN
-681 GDCPSFLTVYP
+681 GDCPSFLTVIPAGAKPVRARAGQPEAGP
-692 PGPASRGDDP
+692 PD
-702 AVWPAATGR
+702 VPAAI
-711 APEGGNRAGVA
+711 E
-722 VAVPEPAE
+722 EPA
-730 PERLFGPDGF
+730 RLFDPDGF

-762 FAADGYQV
+762 FAADGRQV

-783 AVVSDLVVAAGPA
+783 AVVSDLSVSTGPA
-796 ERSAKLGHGEC
+796 ERSAKLGYGEC

-813 DSLVATDGTHL
+813 DSLVATDGTQL
-824 RAASAGR
+824 RAASTDR

-843 GQMVTDVS
+843 GQMITDVTA
-851 QRFPAASQVMAAIES
+851 QFPAVGRVTAAIEAK
-866 TVRSA
+866 VRSA

-876 SAVATDLFGDEQ
+876 SALATDRFGDEQ

-918 GVAVRN
+918 GVAVDAN
-924 NLNAF
+924 ITAF
-929 RAGRATALPAASA
+929 RVGRSIGEAEPQAPQAEQDTPT
-942 AAPAP
+942 APAT
-947 AASCVAPAPAAP
+947 S
-959 AASRDEGTVQGATVP
+959 
-974 GATALAEIVA
+974 LAEVLA
-984 LRVREL
+984 LRGREL
-990 TAFQDRA
+990 TAFQDQA
-997 CADGY
+997 CADEY
-1002 ASLVERVRARE
+1002 AALVERARARE
-1013 AAVTGGDTLAKTVAE
+1013 AAVTGGETLARTVAE
-1028 YLYKLTAY
+1028 NLYKLTAY

-1043 RLSLDPALDEAVRA
+1043 RLSLDPALDDTIRA
-1057 QFGEGARY
+1057 QFGDGARY
-1065 SYRLHPPVLRA
+1065 QYRLHPPVLRA

-1081 KISLGPWFRP
+1081 KVALGPWFRP

-1099 RRLRGTAADPF
+1099 RRVRGTWLDPF

-1127 QVVDDLLAGLTEGN
+1127 EVVDQLLAGLTEGN
-1141 HELALQIAA
+1141 HELATQIAG
-1150 LPDLVRGYEHI
+1150 LPDMVRGYEEI

-1166 RTYHE
+1166 RAYRE

-1177 AAFAASTA
+1177 AEFTGSAAPTL
-1185 PATVRLPAPRR
+1185 V
-1196 LNGQRP
+1196 G
-1202 GLAFRTMAD
+1202 
-1211 RWECPGARND
+1211 
-1221 PP
+1221 

>member
-1 MTAAFTPRVATL
+1 MTAAFSPRVTTL
-13 DDRYQL
+13 GERYQR

-30 ALVRMLLDRARL
+30 ALVRMLLDRARY
-42 DRGNNLA
+42 DRERGLA
-49 TATFVS
+49 TARYVS

-68 LARHPGLLAEHA
+68 LARHRDLLSEYGILHQ
-80 IVHRPGLNEELAAT
+80 PGLNEELAAT
-94 AVSGSQLA
+94 AVSGTQLA
-102 RSVGDAKVDGVTGVW
+102 GRVGDAKQDGVTGVW

-135 MIGTSPTG
+135 MIGTAPTG
-143 GAVALVGDDPSAKSS
+143 GALALVGDDPAAKSS

-168 AGLAMPTFYPA
+168 AGLALPTFYPA
-179 DPAEALVHGL
+179 DAAEALVHGM

-199 LWSAMKVVTA
+199 LWTAMKVVTA
-209 MADGASTALV
+209 MADGAATAQV
-219 SSSWQPPDLA
+219 SPHWQAPDLS

-234 LRAYA
+234 LRAYG

-257 QVLTRLP
+257 QQLTRLP

-272 CGLNVIG
+272 SGLNRIA
-279 GARRAA
+279 GARTA

-293 KTYLDVRQALTS
+293 KAYLDVRQALTA
-305 LGLRDQDLEAH
+305 LGLRDDDLERH

-324 VIYPLEPA
+324 VLYPLEPSIVA
-332 VVVEFAAGLDEVVVI
+332 EFAAGLDEIIVV
-347 EDKRAFLEEA
+347 EDKRAFLEDA

-363 GRANAPAVYGKQ
+363 GRADAPAVYGKR
-375 SRDGSPLFPASGE
+375 SRDGAPLFAATGE
-388 LDGDSVADG
+388 LDADSVADA
-397 LARHFGPAGI
+397 LARHLEPAGI
-407 PTAKR
+407 TVASR

-471 CQMGGEGGQW
+471 CQMGGEGAQW

-508 AIRAAVASGVNITYK
+508 AVRAAVAGGANITFK

-538 VGELPLD
+538 VGEMPVD

-567 RLRRQ
+567 TLRRQ
-572 LGAGAAARHGAD
+572 LGRGAD
-584 IRHRDELIDVQREL
+584 VRHRDDLIDVQREL
-598 AAIEGVTVLVHD
+598 AAIDGVTVLIHD

-626 AAPAQRAFINERVCE
+626 EAPAQRAFINERVCE

-647 HVSNCLSVQPVA
+647 RASNCLSVQPVN

-665 TKIHQSSCNLD
+665 TRIHQSSCNLD
-676 FSCLG
+676 FSCLN
-681 GDCPSFLTVYP
+681 GDCPSFLTVIP
-692 PGPASRGDDP
+692 AASPGRRP
-702 AVWPAATGR
+702 AVSAQ
-711 APEGGNRAGVA
+711 PESQVTLE
-722 VAVPEPAE
+722 EPS
-730 PERLFGPDGF
+730 RLFSPDGF

-762 FAADGYQV
+762 FAADGRQV

-783 AVVSDLVVAAGPA
+783 AVVSDLSVSTGPA
-796 ERSAKLGHGEC
+796 ERSAKLGYGEC

-813 DSLVATDGTHL
+813 DSLVATDGTQL
-824 RAASAGR
+824 RAASKDR

-843 GQMVTDVS
+843 GQMVVDVS
-851 QRFPAASQVMAAIES
+851 QHFPAAGRVMAAIEAQ
-866 TVRSA
+866 VRSA

-876 SAVATDLFGDEQ
+876 AALATDRFGDEQ

-907 AEAIEHAIRLN
+907 PEAIEHAIRLN
-918 GVAVRN
+918 GVAVEA
-924 NLNAF
+924 NLRAF
-929 RAGRATALPAASA
+929 RAGRTVHEAE
-942 AAPAP
+942 APAQEKQERQE
-947 AASCVAPAPAAP
+947 APATE
-959 AASRDEGTVQGATVP
+959 R
-974 GATALAEIVA
+974 ALADVLA

-990 TAFQDRA
+990 TAFQDRT
-997 CADGY
+997 CADDY
-1002 ASLVERVRARE
+1002 AGFVERVRARE
-1013 AAVTGGDTLAKTVAE
+1013 AAVTGGDTLARTVAE
-1028 YLYKLTAY
+1028 NLYKLTAY

-1057 QFGEGARY
+1057 QFGDGARY
-1065 SYRLHPPVLRA
+1065 QYRLHPPVLRA
-1076 LGLKH
+1076 FGLRH
-1081 KISLGPWFRP
+1081 KVSLGPWFRP

-1099 RRLRGTAADPF
+1099 RRLRGTRLDPF
-1110 GRTEVRR
+1110 GYTEVRR
-1117 TERALITEYR
+1117 TERALVAEYR
-1127 QVVDDLLAGLTEGN
+1127 EVIETVLAGLTAAN
-1141 HELALQIAA
+1141 HELAVQVAA
-1150 LPDLVRGYEHI
+1150 LPDLVRGYEDI
-1161 KLANV
+1161 KLATV
-1166 RTYHE
+1166 RAYHE

-1177 AAFAASTA
+1177 AEFAASASPTLVA
-1185 PATVRLPAPRR
+1185 QP
-1196 LNGQRP
+1196 
-1202 GLAFRTMAD
+1202 
-1211 RWECPGARND
+1211 
-1221 PP
+1221 

>member
-1 MTAAFTPRVATL
+1 VQVYSYVMTTAFRPRVATL
-13 DDRYQL
+13 DERYQR

-30 ALVRMLLDRARL
+30 ALVRTLLDRARH
-42 DRGNNLA
+42 DRERGIT
-49 TATFVS
+49 TAAYVS

-68 LARHPGLLAEHA
+68 LARHRELLGEYA
-80 IVHRPGLNEELAAT
+80 ILHQPGLNEELAAT
-94 AVSGSQLA
+94 AVSGTQLA
-102 RSVGDAKVDGVTGVW
+102 GRVGDAKYDGVTGVW

-135 MIGTSPTG
+135 MIGTAPAG
-143 GAVALVGDDPSAKSS
+143 GAVALVGDDPAAKSS
-158 TLPCSSEMAL
+158 TLPCSSELAL
-168 AGLAMPTFYPA
+168 AGLLMPTFYPA
-179 DPAEALVHGL
+179 DPAEALVHGM

-199 LWSAMKVVTA
+199 LWSAVKVVTA
-209 MADGASTALV
+209 MADGASTTQV
-219 SSSWQPPDLA
+219 SPHWQAPGLS

-234 LRAYA
+234 LRAYG

-257 QVLTRLP
+257 QQLTRLP

-272 CGLNVIG
+272 SGLNVVTG
-279 GARRAA
+279 PRGA

-293 KTYLDVRQALTS
+293 KTYLDVRQALTA
-305 LGLRDQDLEAH
+305 LGLTEDDLERH

-324 VIYPLEPA
+324 VIYPLEPSVIA
-332 VVVEFAAGLDEVVVI
+332 GFASGLDEIIVV
-347 EDKRAFLEEA
+347 EDKRAFLEDA
-357 VKSVLY
+357 VKAVLY
-363 GRANAPAVYGKQ
+363 GQAGAPAVYGKR
-375 SRDGSPLFPASGE
+375 SRDGSPLFAAVGE
-388 LDGDSVADG
+388 LDADSVADG
-397 LARHFGPAGI
+397 LARHLAPAGI
-407 PTAKR
+407 PLAQR

-458 FMPPEQVGEVIGL
+458 FMPEEQVGDVIGL
-471 CQMGGEGGQW
+471 CQMGGEGAQW

-508 AIRAAVASGVNITYK
+508 AIRAAVASGANITFK

-538 VGELPLD
+538 VGELPVD

-559 VVTTDDPD
+559 VVTTDDPA
-567 RLRRQ
+567 RLKRQ
-572 LGAGAAARHGAD
+572 LGHGAD
-584 IRHRDELIDVQREL
+584 IRHRDDLIDVQREL
-598 AAIEGVTVLVHD
+598 AAIEGVTVLIHD

-626 AAPAQRAFINERVCE
+626 AVPAQRAFINERVCE

-647 HVSNCLSVQPVA
+647 RASNCLSVQPVA

-665 TKIHQSSCNLD
+665 TRIHQSSCNLD
-676 FSCLG
+676 FSCLA
-681 GDCPSFLTVYP
+681 GDCPSFLTVTP
-692 PGPASRGDDP
+692 AASPARRPVVERPGPP
-702 AVWPAATGR
+702 AEAD
-711 APEGGNRAGVA
+711 
-722 VAVPEPAE
+722 E
-730 PERLFGPDGF
+730 PERLFSPDGF

-762 FAADGYQV
+762 FAADGYEV
-770 RSLDQTGLAQKGG
+770 RALDQTGLAQKGG
-783 AVVSDLVVAAGPA
+783 AVVSDLSISAGPA
-796 ERSAKLGHGEC
+796 ERSAKLGYGEC

-813 DSLVATDGTHL
+813 DSLVATDGTQL
-824 RAASAGR
+824 RAASKDR

-843 GQMVTDVS
+843 GQMITDVS
-851 QRFPAASQVMAAIES
+851 QAFPATGRVMAAIEAK
-866 TVRSA
+866 VRAA

-876 SAVATDLFGDEQ
+876 AALATDLFGDEQ

-899 QAGALPVS
+899 QAGALPVG

-918 GVAVRN
+918 GVAVDANIR
-924 NLNAF
+924 AF
-929 RAGRATALPAASA
+929 HAGRSVNEAAPVPPPAAA
-942 AAPAP
+942 AE
-947 AASCVAPAPAAP
+947 
-959 AASRDEGTVQGATVP
+959 RD
-974 GATALAEIVA
+974 LAEAVA
-984 LRVREL
+984 LRVSEL
-990 TAFQDRA
+990 TAFQDQA
-997 CADGY
+997 CADEY
-1002 ASLVERVRARE
+1002 ASFVERVRARE
-1013 AAVTGGDTLAKTVAE
+1013 AAVAGGETLTRTVAE
-1028 YLYKLTAY
+1028 NLYKLTAY

-1057 QFGEGARY
+1057 QFGDGARY
-1065 SYRLHPPVLRA
+1065 QYRLHPPVLRA

-1081 KISLGPWFRP
+1081 KISLGPWARP
-1091 AFATLVAM
+1091 ALAGLVAM
-1099 RRLRGTAADPF
+1099 RRVRGTRLDPF

-1117 TERALITEYR
+1117 AERALIVEYR
-1127 QVVDDLLAGLTEGN
+1127 EVVDALLTGLTTGN
-1141 HELALQIAA
+1141 HDLAVQIAA
-1150 LPDLVRGYEHI
+1150 LPDQIRGYEDI
-1161 KLANV
+1161 KLATV
-1166 RTYHE
+1166 RAYHE
-1171 KLAELR
+1171 KLAGLR
-1177 AAFAASTA
+1177 AEFAASSS
-1185 PATVRLPAPRR
+1185 PALVP
-1196 LNGQRP
+1196 
-1202 GLAFRTMAD
+1202 
-1211 RWECPGARND
+1211 
-1221 PP
+1221 

>member
-1 MTAAFTPRVATL
+1 MTSVFSPRVASL
-13 DDRYQL
+13 DERYHR

-30 ALVRMLLDRARL
+30 ALVRMLLDRAHH
-42 DRGNNLA
+42 DRAGGLA

-68 LARHPGLLAEHA
+68 LARHPGLLSEYG

-94 AVSGSQLA
+94 SVSGSQLA
-102 RSVGDAKVDGVTGVW
+102 GRVGDAKQDGVVGVW

-135 MIGTSPTG
+135 LIGTAPTG
-143 GAVALVGDDPSAKSS
+143 GAVALVGDDPAAKSS
-158 TLPCSSEMAL
+158 TLPCSSELAL

-179 DPAEALVHGL
+179 DPAEVLVHGL

-209 MADGASTALV
+209 MADSASTAQV
-219 SSSWQPPDLA
+219 SPQWGPPDLS

-234 LRAYA
+234 LHGYS
-239 HQPRARL
+239 HQPHARL
-246 LGAELAELERS
+246 LGAELAELERG
-257 QVLTRLP
+257 QVHTRLP
-264 IAVEYIRR
+264 IATEYIRR
-272 CGLNVIG
+272 SGLNTITG
-279 GARRAA
+279 PRSA

-293 KTYLDVRQALTS
+293 KTYLDVRQALIA
-305 LGLRDQDLEAH
+305 LGLTEAALERR

-324 VIYPLEPA
+324 VIYPLEPSIVA
-332 VVVEFAAGLDEVVVI
+332 EFAAGLEEIVVI
-347 EDKRAFLEEA
+347 EDKRAFLEDA

-363 GRANAPAVYGKQ
+363 GQASAPAVYGKR
-375 SRDGSPLFPASGE
+375 SRDGSPLFAAVGE
-388 LDGDSVADG
+388 LDGDSVADA
-397 LARHFGPAGI
+397 LARHFESAGI
-407 PTAKR
+407 PTISR

-417 VMLPLAQRMPYFCSG
+417 VMLPLAPRMPYFCSG

-458 FMPPEQVGEVIGL
+458 FMPEEQVGEVIGL
-471 CQMGGEGGQW
+471 CQMGGEGAQW
-481 MGIAPFVTQR
+481 AGLAPFVTQR

-508 AIRAAVASGVNITYK
+508 AIRAAVASGANITFK
-523 LLRNSAVAMTGGQQA
+523 LLRNSAVAMTGGQRA
-538 VGELPLD
+538 VGELPID

-559 VVTTDDPD
+559 VVTTDDPA

-572 LGAGAAARHGAD
+572 LGRGAD
-584 IRHRDELIDVQREL
+584 IRHRDDLIDVQREL
-598 AAIEGVTVLVHD
+598 AAIDGVTVLIHD

-626 AAPAQRAFINERVCE
+626 PVPAQRAFINERVCE

-647 HVSNCLSVQPVA
+647 RTSNCLSVQPVA

-676 FSCLG
+676 FSCLN
-681 GDCPSFLTVYP
+681 GDCPSFLTVT
-692 PGPASRGDDP
+692 
-702 AVWPAATGR
+702 PAASPPAR
-711 APEGGNRAGVA
+711 LPARQ
-722 VAVPEPAE
+722 PEPTTE
-730 PERLFGPDGF
+730 LTQPERLFSPDGF

-751 VVTIAQILGTA
+751 VVTIAQIIGTA
-762 FAADGYQV
+762 FAADGREV

-783 AVVSDLVVAAGPA
+783 AVVSDLSVSTGPA
-796 ERSAKLGHGEC
+796 ERSAKLGYGEC

-813 DSLVATDGTHL
+813 DSLVATDGTQL
-824 RAASAGR
+824 RAASADR

-843 GQMVTDVS
+843 GQMVVDVNQS
-851 QRFPAASQVMAAIES
+851 FPATGRIMAAIEEK
-866 TVRSA
+866 VRSA

-876 SAVATDLFGDEQ
+876 AGLATDLFGDEQ

-907 AEAIEHAIRLN
+907 AEAIEHAIGLN
-918 GVAVRN
+918 GVAVDA
-924 NLNAF
+924 NLRAF
-929 RAGRATALPAASA
+929 RAGRTTAFPSSPVSVASA
-942 AAPAP
+942 ASLALTSSRASAGEDASPAEQ
-947 AASCVAPAPAAP
+947 S
-959 AASRDEGTVQGATVP
+959 
-974 GATALAEIVA
+974 LAKVVA

-990 TAFQDRA
+990 TAFQDEA
-997 CADGY
+997 CAAGY
-1002 ASLVERVRARE
+1002 ARFVERVRTRE
-1013 AAVTGGDTLAKTVAE
+1013 AAVTGGESLAETVAE

-1043 RLSLDPALDEAVRA
+1043 RLSLDPALDEQVRA

-1065 SYRLHPPVLRA
+1065 QYRLHPPVLRA
-1076 LGLKH
+1076 LGLKR

-1099 RRLRGTAADPF
+1099 RRLRGTALDPF

-1127 QVVDDLLAGLTEGN
+1127 EVIAQLLTGLTQAN
-1141 HELALQIAA
+1141 QDLALEIAA
-1150 LPDLVRGYEHI
+1150 LPDMIRGYENI

-1166 RTYHE
+1166 RLYHE
-1171 KLAELR
+1171 KLKELR
-1177 AAFAASTA
+1177 ADFAASA
-1185 PATVRLPAPRR
+1185 SPSLVP
-1196 LNGQRP
+1196 
-1202 GLAFRTMAD
+1202 
-1211 RWECPGARND
+1211 
-1221 PP
+1221 

>member
-1 MTAAFTPRVATL
+1 MTAVFSPRVATL
-13 DDRYQL
+13 DERYQRE
-19 QDGTI
+19 DGTI

-30 ALVRMLLDRARL
+30 ALVRMLLDRARY
-42 DRGNNLA
+42 DREHGLA
-49 TATFVS
+49 TARYVS

-68 LARHPGLLAEHA
+68 LARHRDLLSQYGIRHQ
-80 IVHRPGLNEELAAT
+80 PGLNEELAAT
-94 AVSGSQLA
+94 AVSGTQLA
-102 RSVGDAKVDGVTGVW
+102 GRVGDAKHDGVTGVW

-135 MIGTSPTG
+135 MIGTAPTG
-143 GAVALVGDDPSAKSS
+143 GAVALVGDDPAAKSS

-168 AGLAMPTFYPA
+168 AGLMMPTFYPA
-179 DPAEALVHGL
+179 DPGEALVHGM

-199 LWSAMKVVTA
+199 LWSAVKVVTA
-209 MADGASTALV
+209 MADGASTAQVGPHWVAPGL
-219 SSSWQPPDLA
+219 S

-234 LRAYA
+234 LSAYA

-257 QVLTRLP
+257 QQLTRLP

-272 CGLNVIG
+272 SGLNVITG
-279 GARRAA
+279 PRSART
-285 RIGLVAAG
+285 GLVAAG
-293 KTYLDVRQALTS
+293 KTYLDVCQALTA
-305 LGLRDQDLEAH
+305 LGLTEQDLERH

-324 VIYPLEPA
+324 VIYPLEPSIVA
-332 VVVEFAAGLDEVVVI
+332 EFAAGLDEIVVI
-347 EDKRAFLEEA
+347 EDKRAFLEDA

-363 GRANAPAVYGKQ
+363 GQASTPAVYGKR
-375 SRDGSPLFPASGE
+375 SREGAPLFAAVGE
-388 LDGDSVADG
+388 LDADSVADG
-397 LARHFGPAGI
+397 LARHFSAAGI
-407 PTAKR
+407 GVAQR

-417 VMLPLAQRMPYFCSG
+417 VMLPLAQRVPYFCSG

-458 FMPPEQVGEVIGL
+458 FMPPDQVGEVIGL
-471 CQMGGEGGQW
+471 CQMGGEGAQW

-508 AIRAAVASGVNITYK
+508 AIRAAVASGANITFK

-538 VGELPLD
+538 VGELPVD

-559 VVTTDDPD
+559 VVTTDDPAG
-567 RLRRQ
+567 LRRQ
-572 LGAGAAARHGAD
+572 LGARVFKHRAD
-584 IRHRDELIDVQREL
+584 IRHRDDLIDVQREL
-598 AAIEGVTVLVHD
+598 AAIDGVTVLVHD

-620 RRRGKA
+620 RRRGKMA
-626 AAPAQRAFINERVCE
+626 VPAQRAFINERVCE

-647 HVSNCLSVQPVA
+647 RVSNCLSVQPVA

-665 TKIHQSSCNLD
+665 TRIDQSSCNLD
-676 FSCLG
+676 FSCLN
-681 GDCPSFLTVYP
+681 GDCPSFLSVT
-692 PGPASRGDDP
+692 
-702 AVWPAATGR
+702 PAASPTR
-711 APEGGNRAGVA
+711 RSAVSVHPESPVA
-722 VAVPEPAE
+722 VAE
-730 PERLFGPDGF
+730 PERLFSPDGF

-762 FAADGYQV
+762 FAADGHQV

-783 AVVSDLVVAAGPA
+783 AVVSDLTVSAGPTM
-796 ERSAKLGHGEC
+796 RSAKLGYGEC

-813 DSLVATDGTHL
+813 DSLVATDGTQL
-824 RAASAGR
+824 RAASKDR

-843 GQMVTDVS
+843 GQMVVDVS
-851 QRFPAASQVMAAIES
+851 QHFPATGRVMAAIEAQ
-866 TVRSA
+866 VRSA

-876 SAVATDLFGDEQ
+876 SALATDLFGDEQ

-918 GVAVRN
+918 GVAVDA
-924 NLNAF
+924 NLRAF
-929 RAGRATALPAASA
+929 LAGRVTHEGKAAPTSTSTGEETAAS
-942 AAPAP
+942 
-947 AASCVAPAPAAP
+947 
-959 AASRDEGTVQGATVP
+959 D
-974 GATALAEIVA
+974 LAEVLA
-984 LRVREL
+984 LRAREL
-990 TAFQDRA
+990 TAFQDQA
-997 CADGY
+997 CAADY
-1002 ASLVERVRARE
+1002 LSFVERVRAGE
-1013 AAVTGGDTLAKTVAE
+1013 AAVAGGETLARTVAE
-1028 YLYKLTAY
+1028 NLYKLTAY

-1043 RLSLDPALDEAVRA
+1043 RLSLDPALNEAVRA
-1057 QFGEGARY
+1057 QFGDGARY
-1065 SYRLHPPVLRA
+1065 QYRLHPPVLRA

-1081 KISLGPWFRP
+1081 KVNLGPWFRP

-1099 RRLRGTAADPF
+1099 RRLRGTALDPF
-1110 GRTEVRR
+1110 GRTAVRR

-1127 QVVDDLLAGLTEGN
+1127 EVIDTLLTGLTPGN
-1141 HELALQIAA
+1141 HELAVQIAA
-1150 LPDLVRGYEHI
+1150 LPDLVRGYEEI
-1161 KLANV
+1161 KLATV
-1166 RTYHE
+1166 RSYHE

-1177 AAFAASTA
+1177 SEFAASASPTL
-1185 PATVRLPAPRR
+1185 VS
-1196 LNGQRP
+1196 
-1202 GLAFRTMAD
+1202 
-1211 RWECPGARND
+1211 
-1221 PP
+1221 